1 MAEKSGDD
9 SIHKM
14 RKVKSIDQL
23 YREVRDY
30 DLVITNDA
38 ALATALN
45 KMIDKPTIGPFA
57 LTPQE
62 IATMS
67 AVETLGAPLSSEL
80 KVAMNVHEETG
91 IDFRTVH
98 STIQYIQEVRRYTAE
113 VKSHLYTQEAR
124 EIYDS
129 YRANNTLEKVMENFN
144 RDNCS
149 LYLQK
154 EKVAVIGLY
163 IDYSCDKRF
172 ADLGLFND
180 LEKRMVPVGSKE
192 ITLYS
197 DTEEDEGNF
206 VPYDIE
212 TIYQVGNDRQVA
224 DNAIALIPREKA
236 EDYAIVLKSDSPL
249 ADAVRASLYRKNI
262 PFVNELTVKD
272 LNQIRDYIEFISLS
286 LSFETIRGEDIR
298 ELFSTLDY
306 TLPENIDQ
314 HLVSKENFNDLDKFS
329 SEDMEDLRLFMR
341 DIRKKTFEEVRK
353 RVFPKES
360 SSVKILIDDLKL
372 TDEKVSSTR
381 LSRAIYAVDNVS
393 DLHHNE
399 QIPKDE
405 KEGVLLADCGNSVY
419 IDRPVV
425 IYLGMEQD
433 WNLDLT
439 NKKYVPNKP
448 EESKKAAARLE
459 ILLQQGEKRFYIVN
473 TSKEGEE
480 PRPCLLFDDIL
491 SEPVK
496 KFDDICDNIVRA
508 SWVDDSNNFGDEPNT
523 VSPAAKPYDENLSQS
538 ALAQYYKCPRAY
550 MFHSLVPSEENKY
563 MEFGNIVHEFAEFYT
578 THTDLVEKYGMD
590 HFIDKACSR
599 YSGITSPMTDELDRN
614 KIGCAMRN
622 VKAFIDSLSLGDVT
636 LNKKM
641 DDDKNYFFGCVEPAV
656 DMSSDI
662 CETDRGYDEYHI
674 HGKMDL
680 FANGVIIDYKTGKA
694 KTGKDI
700 VKAMNYEKPDD
711 KPDFQP
717 LVYLALG
724 RKYGLSGKEF
734 RLFYA
739 MNNDSQSGT
748 EGYDIRDNIRSVYIT
763 DKQDKEFLTDPCVM
777 DAIDKNL
784 NPKVSFRKDIPRF
797 VNCISSAV
805 SGPSSTW
812 ADQTEAIVGALR
824 SEYKSNENTTR
835 NAVDVVLGIMDKGIA
850 GSDTE
855 VIVRTDALDRF
866 LEEIGRVYSKIVETS
881 LAKKGFPA
889 EPKIDCKDCDFYSL
903 CTKDTVNLS
912 EGGNV
917 GE

>member
-1 MAEKSGDD
+1 MAEASGDKND
-9 SIHKM
+9 HKM

-23 YREVRDY
+23 YEEVRNY

-45 KMIDKPTIGPFA
+45 KIIDRPTIGPFA

-67 AVETLGAPLSSEL
+67 AVETLGTPMLSEL

-113 VKSHLYTQEAR
+113 VRSHLYTQEAR

-129 YRANNTLEKVMENFN
+129 YKANPTLEKVMENFDSK
-144 RDNCS
+144 RCS

-154 EKVAVIGLY
+154 GKVAVIGLY
-163 IDYSCDKRF
+163 IDYSCDKRYG
-172 ADLGLFND
+172 DLDLFND
-180 LEKRMVPVGSKE
+180 LEKRMLPDDYDE
-192 ITLYS
+192 ILIYS

-206 VPYDIE
+206 IPYDIE
-212 TIYQVGNDRQVA
+212 TVYQVGNDRQIA
-224 DNAIALIPREKA
+224 DNAVALIPRKKA

-298 ELFSTLDY
+298 ELFSTLNLN
-306 TLPENIDQ
+306 LPEDIDQ
-314 HLVSKENFNDLDKFS
+314 HLVCKEDFNDLDKFS
-329 SEDMEDLRLFMR
+329 SKEMEDIRLFMK
-341 DIRKKTFEEVRK
+341 DIRNWTFEDVRK
-353 RVFPKES
+353 KVFPKDS

-372 TDEKVSSTR
+372 TEKKVTSTL

-399 QIPKDE
+399 QIPPDE

-419 IDRPVV
+419 IDRPVI

-439 NKKYVPNKP
+439 NKKYVPDKTV
-448 EESKKAAARLE
+448 EAKKAAARLE
-459 ILLQQGEKRFYIVN
+459 VLLQQGERRFYIVN
-473 TSKEGEE
+473 TSKDGEE
-480 PRPCLLFDDIL
+480 PRPCLSFDDIL
-491 SEPVK
+491 SKPVK
-496 KFDDICDNIVRA
+496 KFDDICGNIVRA
-508 SWVDDSNNFGDEPNT
+508 SWVDDSNNFGDEPDT
-523 VSPAAKPYDENLSQS
+523 VSPEAKPYDENLSQS

-563 MEFGNIVHEFAEFYT
+563 MEFGNIVHEFAEFYV
-578 THTDLVEKYGMD
+578 THRDLVERYGLD
-590 HFIDKACSR
+590 FFIDKACER
-599 YSGITSPMTDELDRN
+599 YSGITSPMTEELDRN

-622 VKAFIDSLSLGDVT
+622 VKTFLDSLSFTDVE
-636 LNKKM
+636 L
-641 DDDKNYFFGCVEPAV
+641 DKPLEEGRNYFFGCVEPAV
-656 DMSSDI
+656 GMSSTM
-662 CETDRGYDEYHI
+662 CETDRGCDDLHI

-680 FANGVIIDYKTGKA
+680 FVDGVIIDYKTGKA
-694 KTGKDI
+694 KSGKDI
-700 VKAMNYEKPDD
+700 VDAMNYEKPP
-711 KPDFQP
+711 KIPDFQP

-724 RKYGLSGKEF
+724 KGYDSSKSEF

-739 MNNDSQSGT
+739 MNNDSQSGSD
-748 EGYDIRDNIRSVYIT
+748 GYDVRDNIRSVYVT
-763 DKQDKEFLTDPCVM
+763 DKKDKDFLNDYRVV
-777 DAIDKNL
+777 DAIAGSLRSKTI
-784 NPKVSFRKDIPRF
+784 KDGVDIF
-797 VNCISSAV
+797 VQRISDTV

-812 ADQTEAIVGALR
+812 ADQTDAIVNAVKGDFKTK
-824 SEYKSNENTTR
+824 EDTVR
-835 NAVDVVLGIMDKGIA
+835 NAVNVVLDIMQKGIA

-855 VIVRTDALDRF
+855 VVVSREALDRF
-866 LEEIGRVYSKIVETS
+866 LEEVSRVYSEISRLSVSKD
-881 LAKKGFPA
+881 GFP
-889 EPKIDCKDCDFYSL
+889 PKPAIDCKDCDFYSI
-903 CTKDTVNLS
+903 CTKEVINVS